1 MKTLN
6 AKWLIFSDSAHL
18 TQLSYLKKKKKTMA
32 KPRAKMG
39 GLSKVTRKRTWV

>member
-18 TQLSYLKKKKKTMA
+18 TQFSYFKKKKK
-32 KPRAKMG
+32 
-39 GLSKVTRKRTWV
+39 SKQALR